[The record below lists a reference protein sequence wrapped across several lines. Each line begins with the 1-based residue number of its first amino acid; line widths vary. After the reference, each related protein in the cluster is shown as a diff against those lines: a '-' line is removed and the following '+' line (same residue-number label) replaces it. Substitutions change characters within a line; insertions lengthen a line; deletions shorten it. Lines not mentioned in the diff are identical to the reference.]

1 MTTTKTVYLSNPSVT
16 IGGVD
21 VTQNTSAAS
30 LEVGFDS
37 LESTTFGDSGHRFVS
52 GLQMVNVTLTMFQ
65 NYGAGEIEA
74 TLYDQ
79 VGDGTTTLIIAPA
92 AGAES
97 ASNPIYT
104 ISNAMLASFTPIVT
118 TVSEAEPS
126 QRVLH
131 WRHLGSRHH
140 AVINN

>member
-1 MTTTKTVYLSNPSVT
+1 MPTTKTVYLSNPTVT

-21 VTQNTSAAS
+21 VTQNTSACS
-30 LEVGFDS
+30 LEIGFDS
-37 LESTTFGDSGHRFVS
+37 LESTTFGDTGHRFVS

-79 VGDGTTTLIIAPA
+79 VGDGTTTLVISPSGTTEGPA
-92 AGAES
+92 
-97 ASNPIYT
+97 NPEYT

-118 TVSEAEPS
+118 TVGELS
-126 QRVLH
+126 QVSVSYVGGTWVRDIVTP
-131 WRHLGSRHH
+131 
-140 AVINN
+140 